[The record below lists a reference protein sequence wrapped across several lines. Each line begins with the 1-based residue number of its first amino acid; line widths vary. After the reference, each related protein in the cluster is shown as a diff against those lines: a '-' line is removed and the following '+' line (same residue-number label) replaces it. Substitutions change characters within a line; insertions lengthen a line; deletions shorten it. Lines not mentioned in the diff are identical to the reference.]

1 MMLAGASKFMT
12 IRKLQA
18 VRVKDGW
25 RVYQTEPG
33 PRRLVTTGFGTT
45 RGEAMAYAFGLVC
58 GWRLRRKRKA
68 A

>member
-1 MMLAGASKFMT
+1 MMLAEDLRFMT

-25 RVYQTEPG
+25 RVYQIEPG

-45 RGEAMAYAFGLVC
+45 RGEAMAYAFGVVC
-58 GWRLRRKRKA
+58 GSRLRRKRKA

>member
-1 MMLAGASKFMT
+1 MFAGDSRAVT

-18 VRVKDGW
+18 VRIKDGW
-25 RVYQTEPG
+25 RVYQIEPG

-58 GWRLRRKRKA
+58 GLYLRRKRKA